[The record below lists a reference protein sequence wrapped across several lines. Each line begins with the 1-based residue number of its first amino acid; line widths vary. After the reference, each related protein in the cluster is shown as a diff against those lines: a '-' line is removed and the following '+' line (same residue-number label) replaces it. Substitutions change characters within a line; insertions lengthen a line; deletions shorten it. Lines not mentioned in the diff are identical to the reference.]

1 MRSTGKRK
9 AVYTVLLIDDD
20 EAMLETTAAILE
32 DSYLCQATTS
42 PKKALELLH
51 DQDFQVAVCD
61 WMMPEMDGI
70 QFFARAWVVR
80 PMLCGLI
87 ITGRAQDLAT
97 EVDRER
103 RKMLGVLAKPF
114 TPEQLMHRVDQLAR
128 MAAMKQQV
136 GALKGRG

>member
-1 MRSTGKRK
+1 VRSTGKRK

-20 EAMLETTAAILE
+20 EAVLETTAAILE
-32 DSYLCQATTS
+32 AAYLTKATTS
-42 PKKALELLH
+42 PKKALEMLH
-51 DQDFQVAVCD
+51 SEDFQVAVCD

-80 PMLCGLI
+80 PLLSGLI
-87 ITGRAQDLAT
+87 ISGRAQELAT

-128 MAAMKQQV
+128 MSAMKRQV